1 MATAVAAVEL
11 GGAAAFSPAC
21 GCSTFSMDATYG
33 AQKSGA
39 VPEAAPSSRR
49 ALLLAGGLLAGHAA
63 AAGPAAAFENRV
75 AGVELVPALKG
86 TPYGATTPVPSG
98 VGEGSKLRGC
108 PSTEEVAR
116 PPPNCFS
123 TLGPKPSGDDALY
136 WTEPFSF
143 EGRTARQAMQ
153 DLMEVAKAYPPGQA
167 GIDQGGWKIVKQ
179 TDDYLYMQ
187 FESGRIGYI
196 DDLEFLLDHAK
207 MVRRWR

>member
-1 MATAVAAVEL
+1 
-11 GGAAAFSPAC
+11 
-21 GCSTFSMDATYG
+21 MDATFDGCDG
-33 AQKSGA
+33 AKSLPA
-39 VPEAAPSSRR
+39 AAPSSRR
-49 ALLLAGGLLAGHAA
+49 ALLLAGGLLAGHAV
-63 AAGPAAAFENRV
+63 AAGPAAAFENRA

-98 VGEGSKLRGC
+98 VGEGGKLRGC

-123 TLGPKPSGDDALY
+123 TVVPKPSGDDALY

-143 EGRTARQAMQ
+143 KGRTAQQAMH
-153 DLMEVAKAYPPGQA
+153 DLMEVAKSYPPGQA

-196 DDLEFLLDHAK
+196 DDLEFLLDRVK
-207 MVRRWR
+207 MVRRWRKDDDLLKCDLCVSLI